1 MPFGKMAAASVCMFR
16 AHCNALVR
24 MPRLTFG
31 SFTRMLG
38 TATQT
43 SSNKLGNSDSSVENA
58 APPAG
63 PELELKPEAAEKA
76 LLEEKVKLE
85 EQLKEMTDRY
95 KRSLADMEN
104 MRMRAQKMV
113 DEAKLYGIQSFCK
126 DLLEVADILQAA
138 TTSVPSE
145 ALDSGNAH
153 LKGLHE
159 GLCLTESQLQKVFT
173 KHGLVT
179 LNPLGARFDPYE
191 HEALFHAPAE
201 GRESGTVAVVTKIGY
216 KLHGRTLRP
225 AVVGVVKAP

>member
-1 MPFGKMAAASVCMFR
+1 MASVSVCMLR

-24 MPRLTFG
+24 IPRLTLG
-31 SFTRMLG
+31 RFTRMLG

-43 SSNKLGNSDSSVENA
+43 SSTDKLANCDSNVENTASA
-58 APPAG
+58 AS
-63 PELELKPEAAEKA
+63 PELELKADAGDKA

-95 KRSLADMEN
+95 KRTLADMEN
-104 MRMRAQKMV
+104 LRMRAQKMV

-138 TTSVPSE
+138 TTSVPHE
-145 ALDSGNAH
+145 ALDSGNPH

-173 KHGLVT
+173 KYGLAV

-201 GRESGTVAVVTKIGY
+201 GREGGTVAVVTKIGY